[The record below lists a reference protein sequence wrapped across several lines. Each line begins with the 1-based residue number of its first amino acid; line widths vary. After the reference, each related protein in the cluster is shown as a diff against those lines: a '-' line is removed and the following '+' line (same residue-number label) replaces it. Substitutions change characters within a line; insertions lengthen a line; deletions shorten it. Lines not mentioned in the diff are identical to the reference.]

1 MISIRSVL
9 GLFFPNLQNE
19 TIPPLLIFMT
29 ALMSCLPEERIP
41 TPQEVID
48 KGFSIGRE
56 GLIIGL
62 E

>member
-1 MISIRSVL
+1 MISIRRVL

-29 ALMSCLPEERIP
+29 ALMSCLPEERL
-41 TPQEVID
+41 TSQEVID
-48 KGFSIGRE
+48 KGFGIGRE
-56 GLIIGL
+56 GLVFGL